1 MPLAYLAYLGVGLAF
16 VLGGFA
22 TAWWLRRRAGYGG
35 GSRVAYE
42 GGEEP
47 IGSPWVP
54 FHARYYTVALVFLV
68 FEVELAFMFP
78 YALVRPDAQ
87 VPAGLL
93 LAEGFLFVGILT
105 LGLAFVWKAGL
116 LAWPGGKAAGQAAPR
131 LPERYAHIYR
141 PPARQVR

>member
-47 IGSPWVP
+47 VGSPWVP

-78 YALVRPDAQ
+78 YALVRPGAQ
-87 VPAGLL
+87 VSAGVL
-93 LAEGFLFVGILT
+93 LAEGFLFVGILS

-116 LAWPGGKAAGQAAPR
+116 LAWPGGKAAGLAAPL
-131 LPERYAHIYR
+131 LPRRYAHVYH
-141 PPARQVR
+141 PPARQGR